1 LKVFRDIHK
10 NIEETNAKGLSYKL
24 GHNHMSDWTE
34 AEFKRL
40 LGYKVPE
47 DFERGEYEYLP
58 FEGLE
63 APASV
68 DWRQH
73 GAVTPVKNQG
83 SCGSCWAF
91 SSTGAME
98 GAHKIATGSLV
109 SLSEQQLVDCSKK
122 NYGCNGGLQ
131 ELAFDYCKTSPLE
144 LESSY
149 PYTGRDGSCKFDKTK
164 SKVKINSWSK
174 VTPKSASAMKEAL
187 AKAPLAV
194 SIEADKSVFQSYK
207 SGVFKSTSCG
217 TNLDHAVL
225 AVGYETSGDAHWII
239 KNSWGTG
246 WGESGYIRI
255 GIQESGPGYCGVME
269 EPLYSTTD

>member
-1 LKVFRDIHK
+1 
-10 NIEETNAKGLSYKL
+10 
-24 GHNHMSDWTE
+24 MSDWTE

-109 SLSEQQLVDCSKK
+109 SLSEQ
-122 NYGCNGGLQ
+122 
-131 ELAFDYCKTSPLE
+131 
-144 LESSY
+144 
-149 PYTGRDGSCKFDKTK
+149 
-164 SKVKINSWSK
+164 
-174 VTPKSASAMKEAL
+174 
-187 AKAPLAV
+187 
-194 SIEADKSVFQSYK
+194 
-207 SGVFKSTSCG
+207 
-217 TNLDHAVL
+217 
-225 AVGYETSGDAHWII
+225 
-239 KNSWGTG
+239 
-246 WGESGYIRI
+246 
-255 GIQESGPGYCGVME
+255 
-269 EPLYSTTD
+269 